1 MMTNPKVKLAN
12 EIKDIVK
19 FKNKPESVV
28 IAEAIKVGVYK
39 LWQET
44 MLDQY
49 LKGKITKKQAIKSL
63 GFELVNLAEKQK
75 NAVIEDIKW
84 GLANA

>member
-1 MMTNPKVKLAN
+1 MANAQTLSN

-19 FKNKPESVV
+19 LKNKPESVV

-49 LKGKITKKQAIKSL
+49 LKGKIGKKQAIKSL

-75 NAVIEDIKW
+75 KAVIEDIKW